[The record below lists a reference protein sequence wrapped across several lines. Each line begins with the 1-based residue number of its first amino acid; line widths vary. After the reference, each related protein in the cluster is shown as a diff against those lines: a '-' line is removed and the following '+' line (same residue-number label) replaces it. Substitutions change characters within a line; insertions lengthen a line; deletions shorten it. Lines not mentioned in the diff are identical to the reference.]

1 MALRMRSDRVER
13 AFCGNFNAPS
23 VMRVPMMMLPSVRL
37 CTPFPAFSIGQRQG
51 RSELLLMSSIFLH
64 LSQQGWGFWLYSDI
78 NGMLRSYCLHI
89 ILVMVYLPAGSEV
102 NAFSLVSQ
110 NLSLLIYRIPSI

>member
-1 MALRMRSDRVER
+1 MRSDRVEK

-23 VMRVPMMMLPSVRL
+23 VMRVPRMMLPSVRL

-78 NGMLRSYCLHI
+78 NGILRSYCLHI
-89 ILVMVYLPAGSEV
+89 TRVMVYLPAGSEV
-102 NAFSLVSQ
+102 NAFSSVSQ